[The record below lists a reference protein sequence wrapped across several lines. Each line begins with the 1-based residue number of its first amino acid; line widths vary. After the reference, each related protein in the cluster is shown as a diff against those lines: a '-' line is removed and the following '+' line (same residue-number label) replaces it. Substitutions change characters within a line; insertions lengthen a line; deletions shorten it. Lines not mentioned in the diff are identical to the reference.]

1 MLVRQQAEA
10 MLEARTTVVEGSVR
24 IAWDA
29 VCHLRAAGLV
39 FPDSE
44 ASRLAAN
51 LVVTICS
58 ESRVQPTIQL
68 QA

>member
-1 MLVRQQAEA
+1 MLVKQQAEM
-10 MLEARTTVVEGSVR
+10 MLDARTTVVEGSVR

-29 VCHLRAAGLV
+29 ICHLRAAGLE
-39 FPDSE
+39 FSDAE

-68 QA
+68 SS